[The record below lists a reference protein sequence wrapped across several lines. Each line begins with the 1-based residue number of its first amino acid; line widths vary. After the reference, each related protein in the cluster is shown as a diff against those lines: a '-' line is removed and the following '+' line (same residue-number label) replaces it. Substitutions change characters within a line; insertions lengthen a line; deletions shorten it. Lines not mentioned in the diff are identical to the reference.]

1 MCLKNFTAI
10 LFFNCF
16 TTVAFTQTS
25 QEAAFKLL
33 KTDILK
39 LKNNTIPFSFNS
51 WADLKT
57 SINNIK
63 QDSLSTKEID
73 YLYPVFQAG
82 VNSQNSMVRQIAA
95 EIWCRCIGENS
106 ILTNNAVTKLQQFKQ
121 TDFTD
126 SAKFY
131 LKMGLNNATNNIG
144 SIAKLT
150 AFVCGNTCIEDLQ
163 NVVLKQNISKFD
175 KKDIKLALLRA
186 GEIHNEQRLIQSAK
200 EQVVND
206 NFVYNLVDDLT
217 YTHNKLIFDY
227 LLEIIMR
234 EDKNCTSA
242 NNDNP
247 EPMNCA
253 YRLIEKIAPFIN
265 DFPAK
270 VNAYNELETKNY
282 IALLKSVREWI
293 TKNKNTYTL
302 NQNNY

>member
-1 MCLKNFTAI
+1 MGLKKFTAV
-10 LFFNCF
+10 LFFSFF
-16 TTVAFTQTS
+16 TTIAFTQANK
-25 QEAAFKLL
+25 EAAFKLL
-33 KTDILK
+33 KTDVQK
-39 LKNNTIPFSFNS
+39 LKNNTSAFSFND
-51 WADLKT
+51 WADLRT
-57 SINNIK
+57 TIN
-63 QDSLSTKEID
+63 DSKHDTLSTKKTD

-82 VNSQNSMVRQIAA
+82 VNSQNTLVREIAV
-95 EIWCRCIGENS
+95 EIGCRSIGENS
-106 ILTNNAVTKLQQFKQ
+106 VLTNSAVTKLQQFKQ

-150 AFVCGNTCIEDLQ
+150 AFACGNTCIEELQ
-163 NVVLKQNISKFD
+163 NAVLKQNISKFD

-186 GEIHNEQRLIQSAK
+186 GETHNEQRLLQSAK

-206 NFVYNLVDDLT
+206 NFVYNLVDDLI
-217 YTHNKLIFDY
+217 YTHNKVIFDY
-227 LLEIIMR
+227 LLDIIMR
-234 EDKNCTSA
+234 DDKNCTSA

-253 YRLIEKIAPFIN
+253 YRLIEKVAPYIN

-270 VNAYNELETKNY
+270 VNAYNEIETTDY
-282 IALLKSVREWI
+282 AALLTSVRLWI
-293 TKNKNTYTL
+293 TKNKNSYTL